1 MKTYLDCFPCFMR
14 QALFAARIS
23 TNDVRLQRE
32 VLNRVAE
39 ELTRFPLDA
48 TPVEMGE
55 KIHAI
60 VKEITGN
67 KDPYKEEKRK
77 YNEIAMNMLP
87 RLREIVSK
95 SSDRLLSAIR
105 IAIAGNIIDFGSLT
119 DFNIE
124 DSLEHALSVDFAIFD
139 YDEFR
144 SLLNTAHE
152 VMYIGDNAG
161 EICFDRV
168 LVEELN
174 RMGKKVYFITREEP
188 VINDITLEDARFCKL
203 HEIAE
208 VMSSGS
214 TAPGTIIKHTK
225 KEFRDLFNS
234 VPMIIAKGQGNYE
247 TLSGEKRPIFF
258 LLKVKCPV
266 VARDI
271 GANNMDIVLKYN
283 LK

>member
-1 MKTYLDCFPCFMR
+1 MR
-14 QALFAARIS
+14 QALFAAKIS
-23 TNDVRLQRE
+23 TDDVMLQRK

-67 KDPYKEEKRK
+67 KDPYKDEKRK
-77 YNEIAMNMLP
+77 YNEIAINMLP
-87 RLREIVSK
+87 RLREIVNE

-124 DSLEHALSVDFAIFD
+124 NSLEHALNVDFAIFD

-144 SLLNTAHE
+144 SLLNSARE

-161 EICFDRV
+161 EVCFDRV

-188 VINDITLEDARFCKL
+188 VINDITLEDAYFCRL
-203 HEIAE
+203 HEIAK

-214 TAPGTIIKHTK
+214 TAPGTIIKHTN
-225 KEFRDLFNS
+225 KEFKDLFYR
-234 VPMIIAKGQGNYE
+234 VPMIISKGQGNYE
-247 TLSGEKRPIFF
+247 TLSNEKRPIFF
-258 LLKVKCPV
+258 LLKVKCSV

-271 GANNMDIVLKYN
+271 GAGKMDIVLKYN

>member
-1 MKTYLDCFPCFMR
+1 MR

-23 TNDVRLQRE
+23 TDDIRLQRE
-32 VLNRVAE
+32 VLNKVAE

-55 KIHAI
+55 RIHAI
-60 VKEITGN
+60 VKRVTGN

-77 YNEIAMNMLP
+77 YNEIGMKMLP
-87 RLREIVSK
+87 HLREIVNK
-95 SSDRLLSAIR
+95 SSDRLLAAIR
-105 IAIAGNIIDFGSLT
+105 IAVAGNIIDFGSLSE
-119 DFNIE
+119 FNIE
-124 DSLEHALSVDFAIFD
+124 ESLRHALREDFAILD
-139 YDEFR
+139 YGEFKDI
-144 SLLNTAHE
+144 LNSANS

-188 VINDITLEDARFCKL
+188 IINDITLEDAYFCKL
-203 HEIAE
+203 HEIAK

-225 KEFRDLFNS
+225 KEFRELFHRI
-234 VPMIIAKGQGNYE
+234 PMIIAKGQGNYE
-247 TLSGEKRPIFF
+247 TLSDEKRPIFF
-258 LLKVKCPV
+258 LLKVKCGV

-271 GANNMDIVLKYN
+271 GVNKYDIVLKFSY
-283 LK
+283 K